1 MRHALAK
8 LCILLAIFG
17 LARVVGAQAPGVP
30 PTDARQIR
38 AVIQGQLDAF
48 AANDAKRAFSF
59 ASPAIR
65 EMFGTPERFIEMVRA
80 SYPMVYRPAS
90 VTFFEPERVD
100 GELFQKLRITDSS
113 GAAWLAVY
121 RMQRQGDKSWRI
133 NGCEVVESAGR
144 VT

>member
-1 MRHALAK
+1 MRHAFAK

-17 LARVVGAQAPGVP
+17 LARAVGAQGAGVP
-30 PTDARQIR
+30 STDARQVR
-38 AVIQGQLDAF
+38 AVIQGQLEAF
-48 AANDAKRAFSF
+48 AADDAKRAFSY

-65 EMFGTPERFIEMVRA
+65 EMFGTPERFIDMVRA

-90 VTFFEPERVD
+90 VTFFEPEMIE
-100 GELFQKLRITDSS
+100 GELFQKVRMTDSS
-113 GAAWLAVY
+113 GAVWLAIY
-121 RMQRQGDKSWRI
+121 RMQRQSDKSWRI

>member
-1 MRHALAK
+1 MRHAFAK

-17 LARVVGAQAPGVP
+17 LARAVGAQGAGVP
-30 PTDARQIR
+30 STDARQVR
-38 AVIQGQLDAF
+38 AVIQGQLEAF
-48 AANDAKRAFSF
+48 AADDAKRAFSY

-65 EMFGTPERFIEMVRA
+65 EMFGTPERFIDMVRA

-90 VTFFEPERVD
+90 VTFFEPEMVE
-100 GELFQKLRITDSS
+100 GELFQKVRMTDSS
-113 GAAWLAVY
+113 GAVWLAIY
-121 RMQRQGDKSWRI
+121 RMQRQSDKSWRI

>member
-8 LCILLAIFG
+8 LYILLALFG
-17 LARVVGAQAPGVP
+17 LARAVGAQAAGVP
-30 PTDARQIR
+30 PTDARQVR

-48 AANDAKRAFSF
+48 AADDAKRAFSY

-65 EMFGTPERFIEMVRA
+65 EMFGTPERFIDMVRA
-80 SYPMVYRPAS
+80 SYPMVYRAAS
-90 VTFFEPERVD
+90 VSFFEPEMIE
-100 GELFQKLRITDSS
+100 GELFQRVRMTDSS
-113 GAAWLAVY
+113 GAVWLAIY
-121 RMQRQGDKSWRI
+121 RMQRQSDKSWRI